1 MARNQTGVETRP
13 YLLPLNQIEVPEG
26 DSGTRKQTVKQVAG
40 FLKEGGTNAVIP
52 LACLTGQTD
61 KYHLL
66 TGLPIYEAAK
76 TAGLKEIWVFLVA
89 APIQD
94 AKKWLV
100 QATEL
105 AKLNKIVVSSEDV
118 AAFLKFISDNKAD
131 LTSISGIGPAFA
143 KQIADN
149 RPYQSL
155 GDLQDKLGPKR
166 PLIWIRAFQKR

>member
-13 YLLPLNQIEVPEG
+13 YLIPLNQIEVPDG
-26 DSGTRKQTVKQVAG
+26 DCGTRKKTVKQVAD

-89 APIQD
+89 ARIQD

-100 QATEL
+100 QASEL
-105 AKLNKIVVSSEDV
+105 AKLNKTVISSEDV
-118 AAFLKFISDNKAD
+118 AEFLKFINDKKAD
-131 LTSISGIGPAFA
+131 LTSISGIGRTVSKEIDYF
-143 KQIADN
+143 
-149 RPYQSL
+149 RPYESL
-155 GDLQDKLGPKR
+155 GDLQDKLGQER